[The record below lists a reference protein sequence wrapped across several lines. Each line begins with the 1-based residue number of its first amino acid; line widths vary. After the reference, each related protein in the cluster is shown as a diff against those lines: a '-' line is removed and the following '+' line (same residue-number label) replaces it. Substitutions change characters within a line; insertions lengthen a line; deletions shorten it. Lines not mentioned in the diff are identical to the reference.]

1 MKCKNCGEEMLLGKT
16 QKYQYALSGLKNVFL
31 DKIGVYNCAGCNV
44 NIPVIPKILKLHN
57 TIANAIVAKKSSLSG
72 DEIKFLRK
80 NLRLKS
86 QDWANL
92 LRTDKSVYS
101 RWENGSQKVSPQ
113 SDLLI
118 RLVYLRLLE
127 EKKGVRFD
135 EKIVESL
142 SESTSEQ
149 TAIVIDVE
157 RIENYSYMPLA
168 EALHLA
174 EAKNTGKMIF
184 DLNETNLFLSEIEEP
199 LPFENISGGT
209 FKYSAAA
216 NQELAL
222 AA

>member
-1 MKCKNCGEEMLLGKT
+1 MILGKT

-31 DKIGVYNCAGCNV
+31 DKIQVYSCAGCDV
-44 NIPVIPKILKLHN
+44 QTPVIPKILRLHN
-57 TIANAIVAKKSSLSG
+57 TIANAIVAKKSLLSG
-72 DEIKFLRK
+72 DEIKFLRM

-86 QDWANL
+86 QDWAKL

-101 RWENGSQKVSPQ
+101 RWENGSQKISPQ

-118 RLVYLRLLE
+118 RYIYLRLLE
-127 EKKGVRFD
+127 EKKGIRF
-135 EKIVESL
+135 EQNIAESL
-142 SESTSEQ
+142 AEMTDEQ

-157 RIENYSYMPLA
+157 RIENYSYLPLT
-168 EALHLA
+168 EARDLA
-174 EAKNTGKMIF
+174 AAQNTVKIVF
-184 DLNETNLFLSEIEEP
+184 DFNLSETNQFLSEIEEP
-199 LPFENISGGT
+199 LPFKSISGSP